1 MCRLCPISEM
11 TKMLGRGKSLFIY
24 ESAGQ
29 PIQNN
34 KTQLATRQELGEQLL
49 WTRERHQKQDCTKQL
64 NRNYYCLPL
73 HKEKLAWPVLSG
85 DNTSWAQHWAI
96 CDTLQGKKGTVKWQ
110 ANCLAI
116 YSNVQNF
123 CLLALTKA
131 STLDSSSL
139 TVPGSALQDGNNE
152 ESRNLSKLPVTPVL
166 NDKVVKKLKKSM

>member
-1 MCRLCPISEM
+1 MCRLCPISEI

-34 KTQLATRQELGEQLL
+34 KTQLATQQELGEQLL
-49 WTRERHQKQDCTKQL
+49 WTREKHQKQDCTKQL

-85 DNTSWAQHWAI
+85 VAEPNTEQFVTQ
-96 CDTLQGKKGTVKWQ
+96 CREKRGTVKWQ
-110 ANCLAI
+110 ANCLAM
-116 YSNVQNF
+116 YSNVQHF

-152 ESRNLSKLPVTPVL
+152 ESRNLSKLHVTPVL
-166 NDKVVKKLKKSM
+166 NDKAVKKLKKSM